1 MREIN
6 HELLQYEGAPGEPVT
21 ITVTPH
27 NTTKMVNFVVDGAPA
42 QALAAGSPIRFNLK
56 NASGAQTRLQ
66 LTMDFNG
73 VGSYEIVVSD
83 VENCSITPP
92 PSCRDTRDG
101 PPLVIENFTFFV
113 E

>member
-27 NTTKMVNFVVDGAPA
+27 DTTKMVNFVLDGGPP
-42 QALAAGSPIRFNLK
+42 QAVPPGIPIRFNLG
-56 NASGAQTRLQ
+56 NASGSQRRLQ
-66 LTMDFNG
+66 LTMDFNH
-73 VGSYEIVVSD
+73 VGSYDIDVSD
-83 VENCSITPP
+83 VENCSVTPP
-92 PSCRDTRDG
+92 PLCRNTREG